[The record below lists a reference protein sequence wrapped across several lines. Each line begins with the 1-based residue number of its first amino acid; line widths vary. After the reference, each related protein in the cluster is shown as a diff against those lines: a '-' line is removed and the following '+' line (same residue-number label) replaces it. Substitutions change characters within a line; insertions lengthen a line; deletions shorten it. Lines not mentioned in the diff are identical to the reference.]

1 MAIRFYLEI
10 AGKRYVLPVNPESIK
25 MDIPSNNQSNEV
37 VKLGEITQLA
47 VNGLKSLSFDSFFP
61 SQQGSYINEDGD
73 TTAPQEMVDKIEK
86 AMNDKKPV
94 RIIVTGTSINM
105 LASIDQFE
113 WEIKDATNDYYYSI
127 TLKEYREYG
136 AKYLKKVD
144 QPQVKPVPKP
154 APRPAP
160 TQVITVGCRVVV
172 NGQLHRDS
180 YGSGPGQTEVNAT
193 RIVNIIVGNPRPGQ
207 NYPYHVTTLN
217 GGWRGWVSKSAV
229 RRI

>member
-47 VNGLKSLSFDSFFP
+47 VNGLKSLSFGSFFP
-61 SQQGSYINEDGD
+61 NQDGSYINADGD
-73 TTAPQEMVDKIEK
+73 QTPPQDMVDKIEK

-136 AKYLKKVD
+136 AKLLKTAPKA
-144 QPQVKPVPKP
+144 KPKP
-154 APRPAP
+154 KPTPRPAS
-160 TQVITVGCRVVV
+160 TQNITVGCKVIV
-172 NGQLHRDS
+172 NGRLHRDS
-180 YGSGPGQTEVNAT
+180 YGTGPGQTEVNAT
-193 RIVNIIVGNPRPGQ
+193 RIVNIIVKRPRPGQ
-207 NYPYHVTTLN
+207 NYPYHVATLN
-217 GGWRGWVSKSAV
+217 GGWRGWVSKGAL